1 MNVVKKILN
10 VIFNPLNNI
19 SFGKATDKLVML
31 FTKHPILIFVVSL
44 IVSVIIFLVYHA
56 NELF

>member
-19 SFGKATDKLVML
+19 SFGKATDKLVKL
-31 FTKHPILIFVVSL
+31 FTKHPVLIFIVSL
-44 IVSVIIFLVYHA
+44 IVSTIIFLAYHA